1 METINKPKYII
12 GDVVL
17 VRDFVRLAEFFAQ
30 MKITDARYLVDNG
43 YWEYRSHIGAKDVS
57 DWYREDRIIEK
68 L

>member
-17 VRDFVRLAEFFAQ
+17 IKDVVNSHDFFAQ
-30 MKITDARYLVDNG
+30 MKITDSRYLVKNG